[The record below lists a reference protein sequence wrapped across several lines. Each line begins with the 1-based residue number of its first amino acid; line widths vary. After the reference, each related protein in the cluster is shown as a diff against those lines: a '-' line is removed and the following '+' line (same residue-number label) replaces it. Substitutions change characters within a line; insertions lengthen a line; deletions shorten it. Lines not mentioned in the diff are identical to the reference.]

1 MKKNIKESTTYA
13 HEIKNIFT
21 DDFLAAMWNTLQA
34 IAKKNIIA
42 RMKKPFYSEQWGFHI
57 SVGVKGAF
65 AR

>member
-42 RMKKPFYSEQWGFHI
+42 RMKTAVLQRTM
-57 SVGVKGAF
+57 AF
-65 AR
+65 PYLSGR